1 MDHSPPSGVPMSIFD
16 FVTPQRLR
24 QTYLGG
30 IDLTTD
36 QGSPFSDFLLTDAIK
51 QAVSSLEMELG
62 IVIDPLR
69 VVGERHDAN
78 IKDRESFW
86 PWHLNHRPVVNI
98 TEVKLQIG
106 NNPFMVMPLSW
117 FNVNEPEA
125 GIVNLVPTSESIGS
139 YFFRSGMPLVFGDIF
154 NPYVNVPGYW
164 GVDYIAGFRFED
176 GIATIKAGETSVDVT
191 IPGATLSTK
200 PIVECEFTGASNGA
214 LNPKMKIAGT
224 KVFTIGVSQ
233 APTQDTQITWKLT
246 TVEPALIKA
255 ISLMASILP
264 LGVSGNLVF
273 GAGISNFS
281 LGVDGLSQ
289 SISTTKSGDAGA
301 YNALIKQYQA
311 ELAQVIPQLKAKY
324 RAMNIAII

>member
-1 MDHSPPSGVPMSIFD
+1 MSIYNFI
-16 FVTPQRLR
+16 TPQRLR

-36 QGSPFSDFLLTDAIK
+36 QGSPFSDTLLTDAIQ
-51 QAVSSLEMELG
+51 QAVSSMELELG
-62 IVIDPLR
+62 ITIDPLR

-78 IKDRESFW
+78 SKDRESFW
-86 PWHLNHRPVVNI
+86 PWHLNHRPVVQVN
-98 TEVKLQIG
+98 EVRLQLG
-106 NNPFMVMPLSW
+106 NNPFMKMPINW
-117 FNVNEPEA
+117 FNVIEPEA
-125 GIVNLVPTSESIGS
+125 GIVNLVPTSDSIGS
-139 YFFRSGMPLVFGDIF
+139 FFFRSGMPMVFGDVF
-154 NPYVNVPGYW
+154 NPYQNVPGYW
-164 GVDYIAGFRFED
+164 GVDYLAGFRFEE
-176 GIATIKAGETSVDVT
+176 GIATLKANTSSVDIT

-214 LNPKMKIAGT
+214 LYPKLKIAGT

-233 APTQDTQITWKLT
+233 APTQDTQITWRLT
-246 TVEPALIKA
+246 TVEPALIKG

-264 LGVSGNLVF
+264 LGVSGNLVA

-289 SISTTKSGDAGA
+289 SISTTKSADAGA
-301 YNALIKQYQA
+301 YNALIKQYRA
-311 ELAQVIPQLKAKY
+311 ELEQVIPQLKAKY